1 MGWLKQRP
9 MQVAGAQSFVADACK
24 SARRGPYQAA
34 SKGEKMQYNE
44 RDWSL
49 LVTMTS
55 ELAPEFGGRPAAFK
69 EVCRRRPDLNA
80 TPPGAVFGGKPVN
93 SPPGRLIRYPP
104 RADGQR
110 IEMRT
115 SHGDFVRTVPMAVG
129 EAVGNA
135 PDANPSQRVK
145 ACEAR
150 AAASERRP
158 DRNAT
163 PPGAAGGADPSQSAV
178 VKACEARAA
187 ASERPDR
194 NATPPGAAGGADPSQ
209 SAVVKACE
217 ARAAASERRPDRNAT
232 PPGAAGGADP
242 SQSAVVKACEARACE
257 ASTIHVSPSPRTRE
271 APTDAP
277 ADAPAD
283 APGDDPLGRAVERL
297 RRGAGQ

>member
-93 SPPGRLIRYPP
+93 SPPGRVIRYPP

-135 PDANPSQRVK
+135 PDANPSQR
-145 ACEAR
+145 
-150 AAASERRP
+150 
-158 DRNAT
+158 
-163 PPGAAGGADPSQSAV
+163 
-178 VKACEARAA
+178 
-187 ASERPDR
+187 
-194 NATPPGAAGGADPSQ
+194 
-209 SAVVKACE
+209 VKACE